1 MVVAFAPAA
10 TMMTVGAHAS
20 ASGDV
25 SAETTSLAVDQ
36 SVVESV
42 GVQPA
47 GDSGLRDQGEES
59 DDEDSDRGDGKSNG
73 NGNGN
78 SGSNEDDSSN
88 SDSDG
93 GSDSDSDGGS
103 DSDSDGGSDSD
114 SDGGSDSDSDG
125 GSDSESDEGSDSE
138 SDGNDGSESDGNDGS
153 ESDGNDGSE
162 SDGSSNSNSNGNDG
176 SESNGNGSSNSNSD
190 AKNES
195 EDEDTESKGKAKGKN
210 ENTENKGKDEGKA
223 KGKDEEKDENGNE
236 GKARGK
242 GGDVVVT
249 THGTVISRTAGNAS
263 GSNGKAAPS
272 VDFTVSNVTTGRP
285 ISLVLSEPTTG
296 NASGTDGEDAASN
309 QSMSVDRLDVTV
321 TNDSDFTMNVT
332 TATDPLDTTPAF
344 EGVNGTESLAH
355 LRVNHSVSDADIENV
370 SFTFRLSQERL
381 AEMETAPENVALY
394 RYHDGEWTE
403 LPTEVLNVT
412 AEGVVFEALSPGLSE
427 FAAGAKRPKF
437 KLDGATVSV
446 EKITEG
452 DTIDVYVTVS
462 NLGSASG
469 RFHADLILDDIIVD
483 SQEVSVAAGGERRFT
498 FERALDMAGTYEV
511 RVNGLVAGEV
521 TVENVEAESNREAY
535 ADETTQR
542 STSTPGSLTALDTVR
557 AGGVPLSAAGVAFVA
572 VLIVS
577 LLAVARR
584 RTD

>member
-1 MVVAFAPAA
+1 MSHMRVTVLIILIVAFAPAA
-10 TMMTVGAHAS
+10 AMTAVGAHAP
-20 ASGDV
+20 ASSDV
-25 SAETTSLAVDQ
+25 SAEANSLTVDQ
-36 SVVESV
+36 SVIESV
-42 GVQPA
+42 GVQPVD
-47 GDSGLRDQGEES
+47 GSGLQDQEEES
-59 DDEDSDRGDGKSNG
+59 DDEEDDNRGGGKSNG
-73 NGNGN
+73 NA
-78 SGSNEDDSSN
+78 
-88 SDSDG
+88 
-93 GSDSDSDGGS
+93 
-103 DSDSDGGSDSD
+103 
-114 SDGGSDSDSDG
+114 
-125 GSDSESDEGSDSE
+125 DSESNG
-138 SDGNDGSESDGNDGS
+138 
-153 ESDGNDGSE
+153 
-162 SDGSSNSNSNGNDG
+162 NSNSNGND
-176 SESNGNGSSNSNSD
+176 SSNSNANSD
-190 AKNES
+190 SKNES
-195 EDEDTESKGKAKGKN
+195 GDEDKENKGKAKGKN
-210 ENTENKGKDEGKA
+210 ENEDKEKKGKDKESEGEGKA
-223 KGKDEEKDENGNE
+223 KGKDEEKNENGNE
-236 GKARGK
+236 RKAKGKEKGK
-242 GGDVVVT
+242 DGDVVVA
-249 THGTVISRTAGNAS
+249 THGTVISRTVGDAS
-263 GSNGKAAPS
+263 GSNGNAAPS

-296 NASGTDGEDAASN
+296 NASGTDGDDAASN

-381 AEMETAPENVALY
+381 TEMETAPENVALY

-403 LPTEVLNVT
+403 LPTEVRNVT

-446 EKITEG
+446 EKIPEG

-483 SQEVSVAAGGERRFT
+483 SQEVSVAAGGQRRFT
-498 FERALDMAGTYEV
+498 FERALDRAGTYEV

-521 TVENVEAESNREAY
+521 TVEAVEAEQNREAY

-542 STSTPGSLTALDTVR
+542 STITPGSLTALDTVR
-557 AGGVPLSAAGVAFVA
+557 AGSVPLSAGVAFVA
-572 VLIVS
+572 GLVVS

-584 RTD
+584 RHD